1 MIRPSGA
8 IISCTQPFL
17 TNRMSRQSKLLRGSW
32 LVPLLNY
39 EQKSHVTQTSWA
51 HCLLMRHID
60 LNINISFNLIWYS
73 VSGAPWGGFLLIHRV
88 QWWECIWSI
97 SCCHYKWEL
106 SAQIFYYTN
115 KYMCIYTA
123 IHVDYYWDVIALS
136 TIKNLKTTTDAK
148 K

>member
-8 IISCTQPFL
+8 IISYTQPFL

-73 VSGAPWGGFLLIHRV
+73 VSGAPWGGFLLIHRI
-88 QWWECIWSI
+88 QWWECIRSV
-97 SCCHYKWEL
+97 SCCHYNREL
-106 SAQIFYYTN
+106 SPQIYYYTN
-115 KYMCIYTA
+115 IYA
-123 IHVDYYWDVIALS
+123 YILSYSYVDNYWDVIAFS
-136 TIKNLKTTTDAK
+136 NIKNLKITTDAK